1 MTVIKYGDFADI
13 DTSHGR
19 VSAIGFFDG
28 VHVGHRELFR
38 TAREIANEKG
48 LIFTVF
54 TFISECENIK
64 KVGRLYSTEEKLK
77 LIAELGADEVVL
89 TDFDEIKDLSPA
101 DFVEELLIKNLNTVC
116 AVTGKDFRFGKGAVG
131 TADTLSSIM
140 IESGRATVTV
150 DDVVQNGVKV
160 STTEIK
166 KRLAEGDVRGANEM
180 LGTPYRISAEVM
192 RGRGVGSSLGT
203 PTVNLPIRE
212 QSVLK
217 RGVYYT
223 VAVTDGTKYPSI
235 TNVGTCPTYGGI
247 DSHSE
252 THIIG
257 FDGNLYGKN
266 ISIIFYDFLREEIA
280 FESEKELKM
289 QINIDINRVKKEFLN
304 NGGKLDQAHS
314 ND

>member
-38 TAREIANEKG
+38 TAREIANKKG

-54 TFISECENIK
+54 TFISESEKIK
-64 KVGRLYSTEEKLK
+64 KGGRLYSTEEKLK

-89 TDFDEIKDLSPA
+89 TDFDEIKDFSPA

-180 LGTPYRISAEVM
+180 LGTPYRINDEVM

-223 VAVTDGTKYPSI
+223 VAVTDGAKYPSI

-247 DSHSE
+247 DSHYE